1 MSKKF
6 ILASILA
13 VALLGT
19 VVYIVKPALAEN
31 NSDFE
36 KSVDKGVRAVGST
49 LEVHIN
55 NNGKVLVRGAKIT
68 SISGP
73 TITATNT
80 WGSTTMTWIVNTDTS
95 TKSIRRYG
103 GNSSLSEMS
112 VGDYISFSG
121 MLDTTASV
129 LTVKADM
136 IKDWSIQKVSASF
149 TGTVASI
156 DSANQKFGLTTKE
169 RGTITVV
176 VASTTQWIKANATS
190 ATFGDLKI
198 GGKVLASGVYNNVQK
213 ILEAAKV
220 VIYPMKPEPSPRPGT
235 PTPSATPV
243 TQ

>member
-1 MSKKF
+1 MYKKL

-13 VALLGT
+13 VALLG
-19 VVYIVKPALAEN
+19 IVAYVALPVLAEN
-31 NSDFE
+31 NQGFE
-36 KSVDKGVRAVGST
+36 KSIDKGVRAVGST

-68 SISGP
+68 SINGS
-73 TITATNT
+73 TITAMNM

-156 DSANQKFGLTTKE
+156 DSVNQKFGLTTKE
-169 RGTITVV
+169 RGVIGVIAV
-176 VASTTQWIKANATS
+176 SVASTTQWIKGNATS
-190 ATFGDLKI
+190 TTFADLQVGDR
-198 GGKVLASGVYNNVQK
+198 VLASGLYNNLQK
-213 ILEAAKV
+213 LLEAAKV
-220 VIYPMKPEPSPRPGT
+220 RIYLTRPT
-235 PTPSATPV
+235 V
-243 TQ
+243 Q